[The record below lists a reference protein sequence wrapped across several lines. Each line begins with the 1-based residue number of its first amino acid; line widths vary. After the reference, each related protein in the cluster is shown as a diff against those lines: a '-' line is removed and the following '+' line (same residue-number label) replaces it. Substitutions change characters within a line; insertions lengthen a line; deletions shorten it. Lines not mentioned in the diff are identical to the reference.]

1 MEMRLNVKEIYFP
14 DFEMKSRVMMYQS
27 ILLKE
32 RIEFI
37 VPYNYRGN
45 LSRIF
50 REIEDI
56 GVFGTYEIGN
66 NYRAIENGSVKFK
79 RFMEEYNYALETKN
93 IPNVFEDH
101 DNDYLIVSEKMP
113 YSFPNKI
120 EEIVF
125 GEVTN
130 EGIKMNKKIAQLY
143 MNFLTDEIVSEGNY
157 IKTTNKQNENDIQ
170 DMLKVLYPIC
180 EGSRVLKK
188 NHMEEIIFS
197 MVIPDEVY
205 KYDIEKVISLRAD
218 KDYREALSGF
228 NKLVEKMTNIEE
240 QRTPLDLRYFQQYDN
255 KIEEIRFLMKGGIY
269 RVFGEVPLV
278 ILPVIAGGI
287 IGGTAGVLLG
297 SSISL
302 LSHYGLEHINS
313 KRSIEKYS
321 TSDIAA
327 TRRVMNYI
335 RTPDI
340 LKHLH

>member
-1 MEMRLNVKEIYFP
+1 
-14 DFEMKSRVMMYQS
+14 MYQS

-32 RIEFI
+32 RVEFI
-37 VPYNYRGN
+37 VPYNYRGE
-45 LSRIF
+45 LSKTF

-66 NYRAIENGSVKFK
+66 NYRAIKNGSFKFR
-79 RFMEEYNYALETKN
+79 RFMEEYNYALESKN

-113 YSFPNKI
+113 YSFPNEI
-120 EEIVF
+120 EGIVF
-125 GEVTN
+125 GEATN
-130 EGIKMNKKIAQLY
+130 RGIKMNRKIAQLY
-143 MNFLTDEIVSEGNY
+143 MNFLTDEIVSDENY

-180 EGSRVLKK
+180 EGVGVLKK
-188 NHMEEIIFS
+188 KHMEEIIFS
-197 MVIPDEVY
+197 MVIPDKVY
-205 KYDIEKVISLRAD
+205 EYDIEKVISLRAD
-218 KDYREALSGF
+218 KDYIEALSGF
-228 NKLVEKMTNIEE
+228 NKLVEKMTNMEG
-240 QRTPLDLRYFQQYDN
+240 QRLPLDLRYFQQYDN
-255 KIEEIRFLMKGGIY
+255 KIEEIRFLMKDGIH

-287 IGGTAGVLLG
+287 IGGTEGILLG
-297 SSISL
+297 SGISL
-302 LSHYGLEHINS
+302 LSHYGLKHIDN

-335 RTPDI
+335 RTPDS
-340 LKHLH
+340 LKYLR